1 MMRLSS
7 TDPSQRVTVRSP
19 DPMRSI
25 PARSTEMWKATSC
38 LFHLLTRWNCSWFQ
52 LLPDWTTRGQCLLH
66 YCPEQWGNYVR
77 PTPLTVH
84 GLWPTSPDVTNRR
97 SYFFCLF
104 TNLRLTFFTA
114 YTGIGN
120 ILIHSGYLNIF
131 PVAPKARDTSA
142 GFLMPT
148 CNAHVSF
155 LEPCG
160 ILHSF
165 HSAGI

>member
-1 MMRLSS
+1 MWRSGHQTQCVAFQPEAQKCERPHHAFSTFWHVGIVLGSS
-7 TDPSQRVTVRSP
+7 YYQ
-19 DPMRSI
+19 
-25 PARSTEMWKATSC
+25 TEPLEVSAC
-38 LFHLLTRWNCSWFQ
+38 C
-52 LLPDWTTRGQCLLH
+52 TTAQNSGETT
-66 YCPEQWGNYVR
+66 YAP
-77 PTPLTVH
+77 PPLTVH

-155 LEPCG
+155 LEPRG

-165 HSAGI
+165 HSAGT